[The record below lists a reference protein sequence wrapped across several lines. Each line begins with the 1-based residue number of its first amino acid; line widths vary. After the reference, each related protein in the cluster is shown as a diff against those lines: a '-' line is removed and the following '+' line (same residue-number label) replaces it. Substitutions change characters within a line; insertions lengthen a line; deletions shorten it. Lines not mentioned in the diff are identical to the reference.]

1 MARSDDGTI
10 RRNFQSRLQEIIS
23 GRFRQ
28 RNATLDWDGIDFET
42 GCRLKQNRANAKH
55 EVTKTVNRIIE
66 MIGIEDTG
74 LGDMQEMDLRLNLVH
89 EQFQVACRK
98 YHEILVDE
106 DDQDESGAYCNDME
120 KRISDI
126 R

>member
-1 MARSDDGTI
+1 M
-10 RRNFQSRLQEIIS
+10 S
-23 GRFRQ
+23 GCLKQ
-28 RNATLDWDGIDFET
+28 RNARLDWDGIDFET
-42 GCRLKQNRANAKH
+42 GRRLKQNRANAKR
-55 EVTKTVNRIIE
+55 EVTKTVHRIIE

-74 LGDMQEMDLRLNLVH
+74 LGDMQEMGLRLNLVH

-120 KRISDI
+120 NRISDI
-126 R
+126 